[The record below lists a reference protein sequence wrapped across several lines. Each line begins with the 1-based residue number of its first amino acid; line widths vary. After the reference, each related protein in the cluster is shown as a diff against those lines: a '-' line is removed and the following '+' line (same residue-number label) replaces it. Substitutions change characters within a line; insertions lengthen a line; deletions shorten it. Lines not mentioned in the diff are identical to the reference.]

1 MSYENGTTT
10 SAYSVG
16 LLGGSN
22 EVTARA
28 KLLEEC
34 LSIDTALLLFII
46 VAAAAVP
53 SAKPQPKRSNWLF
66 LLHSL
71 LLCLCASVHTFPST
85 WSALLHCTPCLPL
98 IVLLKYHLLHAALQ
112 DPPPP
117 VGRVHFC
124 FSVLWRLVQSY
135 PRERAESSLLRNGPL
150 EHFLGP
156 QKFVRG
162 LPVGWRLMLAS
173 GYERTIGGGPN
184 FH

>member
-22 EVTARA
+22 EVTTRA

-34 LSIDTALLLFII
+34 LSIDTA
-46 VAAAAVP
+46 
-53 SAKPQPKRSNWLF
+53 RSS
-66 LLHSL
+66 SL
-71 LLCLCASVHTFPST
+71 LLLLLWFPPLSPNQNGVTGSSFYIAFFSASVPRSTLFAPHGVPFSTAHLAYPPTSCSNTTSSMQPSK
-85 WSALLHCTPCLPL
+85 
-98 IVLLKYHLLHAALQ
+98 I
-112 DPPPP
+112 PPA
-117 VGRVHFC
+117 GRVHFR

>member
-1 MSYENGTTT
+1 M
-10 SAYSVG
+10 
-16 LLGGSN
+16 
-22 EVTARA
+22 TARA

-117 VGRVHFC
+117 PAPPRLEGFTSASQ
-124 FSVLWRLVQSY
+124 FSGVLSKAILENEQN
-135 PRERAESSLLRNGPL
+135 LLCSETVPWNIFWDHRNL
-150 EHFLGP
+150 
-156 QKFVRG
+156 
-162 LPVGWRLMLAS
+162 
-173 GYERTIGGGPN
+173 
-184 FH
+184 